1 MHFAKPIAC
10 ASDMFLI
17 SSLGA
22 LNLALITLCLVTT
35 IMLTPLAMV
44 KSFQI
49 F

>member
-1 MHFAKPIAC
+1 MHFAKPTAC

-22 LNLALITLCLVTT
+22 LNLALITLRLVTT
-35 IMLTPLAMV
+35 IILTPLAIV
-44 KSFQI
+44 TSFQI